1 MTQTLSGKVALVT
14 GGSRGIGGAV
24 VHRLAKDGAD
34 IVFSYGSSKEQADQV
49 VREVEACGRRAV
61 AIKADQAVASEVEAL
76 VKAAHGAFN
85 RLDILVN
92 SAGVFVTGIAGDPA
106 ADLVAFDRQLDINVK
121 GVVSA
126 VRAAIPLLS
135 DGGRIVSVGTAGA
148 SHRAAFPGIA
158 DYVASKAAV
167 AAYSRGWAR
176 DLGSRRITVNVVQ
189 PGPINTDMAPKE
201 GPVAE
206 MLKSMSALGR
216 YGEPEEVAA
225 AIAFLVGPEAGYIT
239 GAMLTIDGG
248 LSL

>member
-14 GGSRGIGGAV
+14 GGSRGIGAAV

-61 AIKADQAVASEVEAL
+61 AIKADQAVASEVDAL
-76 VKAAHGAFN
+76 VKAAHGVFN

-92 SAGVFVTGIAGDPA
+92 SAGVFVTGFAGDPA
-106 ADLVAFDRQLDINVK
+106 ADLVAFERQLDINVK
-121 GVVSA
+121 GVVST

-176 DLGSRRITVNVVQ
+176 DLGLRRITVNVVQ

>member
-61 AIKADQAVASEVEAL
+61 AIKADQAVASKVEAL

-92 SAGVFVTGIAGDPA
+92 SAGVFVTGLAGDPA
-106 ADLVAFDRQLDINVK
+106 AGLLAFDRQLDINVK
-121 GVVSA
+121 GVVST

>member
-14 GGSRGIGGAV
+14 GGSRGIAAV

-176 DLGSRRITVNVVQ
+176 DLGLRRITVNVVQ

>member
-1 MTQTLSGKVALVT
+1 
-14 GGSRGIGGAV
+14 
-24 VHRLAKDGAD
+24 
-34 IVFSYGSSKEQADQV
+34 
-49 VREVEACGRRAV
+49 
-61 AIKADQAVASEVEAL
+61 
-76 VKAAHGAFN
+76 VKAAHGVFN

-92 SAGVFVTGIAGDPA
+92 LAGVFVTGFAGDPA
-106 ADLVAFDRQLDINVK
+106 ADLVAFERQLDINVK
-121 GVVSA
+121 GVVST

-176 DLGSRRITVNVVQ
+176 DLGLRRITVNVVQ

>member
-1 MTQTLSGKVALVT
+1 MTQTLSGKIALVT
-14 GGSRGIGGAV
+14 GGSRGIGAAV

-34 IVFSYGSSKEQADQV
+34 IVFSYSSSKRQADQV
-49 VREVEACGRRAV
+49 VWEVEACGRRAV
-61 AIKADQAVASEVEAL
+61 AIKADQAVASEVDAL
-76 VKAAHGAFN
+76 VKAAHGVFN

-121 GVVSA
+121 GVVST

-158 DYVASKAAV
+158 DYLASKAAV
-167 AAYSRGWAR
+167 AAYSCGWAR
-176 DLGSRRITVNVVQ
+176 DLGPRRITVNVVQ
-189 PGPINTDMAPKE
+189 PGPINTDIIPKQ

-206 MLKSMSALGR
+206 ILKSMSALGR
-216 YGEPEEVAA
+216 YGERCCRRPRSG
-225 AIAFLVGPEAGYIT
+225 VG
-239 GAMLTIDGG
+239 
-248 LSL
+248 S

>member
-14 GGSRGIGGAV
+14 GGSRGIAAV

-76 VKAAHGAFN
+76 VKAAHGAYN

-106 ADLVAFDRQLDINVK
+106 ADLVGFDRQLDINVK

-176 DLGSRRITVNVVQ
+176 DLGSCRITVNIVQ
-189 PGPINTDMAPKE
+189 PGPINTDMATRE

>member
-1 MTQTLSGKVALVT
+1 MTQTLSGKIALVT
-14 GGSRGIGGAV
+14 GGSRGIGAAV

-34 IVFSYGSSKEQADQV
+34 IVFSYSSSKGQADQV
-49 VREVEACGRRAV
+49 VWEVEACGRRAV
-61 AIKADQAVASEVEAL
+61 AIKADQAVASEVDAL
-76 VKAAHGAFN
+76 VKAAHGVFN

-121 GVVSA
+121 GVVST

-167 AAYSRGWAR
+167 ASYSRGWAR
-176 DLGSRRITVNVVQ
+176 DLGPRRITVNVVQ

-201 GPVAE
+201 GPVAD